1 MADRVIRINSG
12 LVVDQTVNPNPT
24 PVERIE
30 W

>member
-1 MADRVIRINSG
+1 MGDKIIKVKNGSVDSIEINE
-12 LVVDQTVNPNPT
+12 NPT

>member
-1 MADRVIRINSG
+1 MADRVIHIKNG
-12 LVVDQTVNPNPT
+12 QVADCTLNAHPT